1 MVERQIGQTPV
12 ELEGPKFP
20 ELMEYVWSAFISL
33 HSARSQGF
41 NGPLPLSY
49 TEIAY
54 WQQLTGSQL
63 SIWEVGVIKKLDSI
77 YMGVIN
83 GRSSGN

>member
-1 MVERQIGQTPV
+1 MVERQIGQTPI
-12 ELEGPKFP
+12 ELQGPQFP

-33 HSARSQGF
+33 HSARGQGF
-41 NGPLPLSY
+41 NGPLPLTY
-49 TEIAY
+49 TEIAF

-63 SIWEVGVIKKLDSI
+63 SVWEVGVIKKLDSV

-83 GRSSGN
+83 DRSS